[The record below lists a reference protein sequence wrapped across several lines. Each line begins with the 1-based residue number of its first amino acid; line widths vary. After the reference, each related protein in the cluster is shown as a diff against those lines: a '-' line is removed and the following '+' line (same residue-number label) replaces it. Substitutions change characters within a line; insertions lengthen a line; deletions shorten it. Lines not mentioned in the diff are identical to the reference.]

1 VSANNN
7 GINEIFD
14 SFQYLKVLI
23 VGDAMTDK
31 YIFGHTQRVSPE
43 APVPI
48 IEVYRR
54 ENRLGGAANVAL
66 NIKELGAK
74 PILATVVGDDDEG
87 HEFKQL
93 LQAHGIDTSYVLLD
107 QDRRTT
113 VKTRV
118 MSRNQQVLRYD
129 YEHTKALDENIEL
142 LLLDSIL
149 DLIYTEKPNVVIL
162 QDYNKGV
169 LTPRMIDTILHHC
182 QQAEIPTA
190 VDPKRDNFFA
200 YKGCTL
206 LKPNLKEAAEALH
219 VELSATHPETLI
231 DADIRLRNILDHR
244 YTIITLS
251 DKGVFIG
258 IGDDSDI
265 LPAYLRRITDV
276 SGAGDTVI
284 SLLALGIALD
294 LDIFATA
301 ELANIA
307 AGLVCEQVGVVPIKR
322 EVLQQEAEIVLGE
335 G

>member
-1 VSANNN
+1 
-7 GINEIFD
+7 
-14 SFQYLKVLI
+14 
-23 VGDAMTDK
+23 MTDK

-182 QQAEIPTA
+182 HQAEIPTA

-219 VELSATHPETLI
+219 VELSAAHPETLI

>member
-1 VSANNN
+1 MSSSNN

-31 YIFGHTQRVSPE
+31 YIFGHAQRISPE

-54 ENRLGGAANVAL
+54 ESRLGGAANVAL
-66 NIKELGAK
+66 NLKELGAK
-74 PILATVVGDDDEG
+74 PVLATVVGDDDEG
-87 HEFKQL
+87 HDFKQL
-93 LQAHGIDTSYVLLD
+93 LQSNGIDASYVILD

-113 VKTRV
+113 VKTRII
-118 MSRNQQVLRYD
+118 SRNQQVLRYD
-129 YEHTKALDENIEL
+129 YEQITPLEENTEL

-149 DLIYTEKPNVVIL
+149 DLIYSEKPNVVIL

-169 LTPRMIDTILHHC
+169 LTPKVIANIIHHC
-182 QQAEIPTA
+182 RQAEIPVA
-190 VDPKRDNFFA
+190 VDPKHDNFFA

-206 LKPNLKEAAEALH
+206 FKPNLKEAADALHIDLNMAHPESLTEADALLREAL
-219 VELSATHPETLI
+219 E
-231 DADIRLRNILDHR
+231 NR

-251 DKGVFIG
+251 DKGIFIG
-258 IGDDSDI
+258 MEADSEI

-284 SLLALGIALD
+284 AMLALGLALD

-307 AGLVCEQVGVVPIKR
+307 AGMVCEQVGVVAITR
-322 EVLQQEAEIVLGE
+322 EALQREAETVLE
-335 G
+335 A

>member
-1 VSANNN
+1 
-7 GINEIFD
+7 
-14 SFQYLKVLI
+14 
-23 VGDAMTDK
+23 MTDK

-74 PILATVVGDDDEG
+74 PILATVVGDDDDG

-182 QQAEIPTA
+182 HQAEIPTA

-219 VELSATHPETLI
+219 VELSAAHPETLI